1 MTLLRFSRRKPLLAQ
16 SLAIATVAALA
27 ASRGEAQSNQRFSV
41 QGSLLRAQLLGDA
54 YPGFASGYGFELQL
68 RYTHS
73 ALSVGGGYQRTS
85 HALAGFTDKVNLSG
99 VFIEPRYVLAAF
111 SRGSMAPYV
120 SSRLSLLQ
128 QQISL
133 QGLSS
138 SATGLTIN
146 VGGGL
151 LVRLTRRV
159 NGEVGVTY
167 GFTNFGDFTLKQP
180 DGQTTS
186 GPSGSGSNIVA
197 RIGMAVG
204 LFR

>member
-1 MTLLRFSRRKPLLAQ
+1 MTLFTARA
-16 SLAIATVAALA
+16 ATRVTRLVMFITTAMLVSAPGA
-27 ASRGEAQSNQRFSV
+27 AQSNQRYSL
-41 QGSLLRAQLLGDA
+41 QASLLRAQLLGDA
-54 YPGFASGYGFELQL
+54 YPGFASGYGAEVQL

-73 ALSVGGGYQRTS
+73 ALSVGGGYQRTE
-85 HALAGFTDKVNLSG
+85 HALAGFADKVALSG
-99 VFIEPRYVLAAF
+99 VFIEPRYVLAGLV
-111 SRGSMAPYV
+111 RGSMAPYV

-128 QQISL
+128 QRISV

-151 LVRLTRRV
+151 LVRLSRRV
-159 NGEVGVTY
+159 NGELGVTY
-167 GFTNFGDFTLKQP
+167 GFTNFGDFTLRQP
-180 DGQTTS
+180 NGQTSS

-197 RIGMAVG
+197 RAGIALG

>member
-1 MTLLRFSRRKPLLAQ
+1 MTLLRFSKSRWLVGRI
-16 SLAIATVAALA
+16 LAIAVILGLTT
-27 ASRGEAQSNQRFSV
+27 SRGEAQSNQRFSV

-54 YPGFASGYGFELQL
+54 YPGFASGYGFEVQL

-73 ALSVGGGYQRTS
+73 ALSVGGGYQGTS
-85 HALAGFTDKVNLSG
+85 HALAGFTEKVNLSG
-99 VFIEPRYVLAAF
+99 VFIEPRYVLVRWR
-111 SRGSMAPYV
+111 RGSLVPYV
-120 SSRLSLLQ
+120 SSRFSLLQ
-128 QQISL
+128 QRISL

-138 SATGLTIN
+138 SATGLTVN
-146 VGGGL
+146 VGGGI
-151 LVRLTRRV
+151 LVRLTRRT

-180 DGQTTS
+180 NGQTTR

-197 RIGMAVG
+197 RIGLAVG

>member
-1 MTLLRFSRRKPLLAQ
+1 MTLFFARAATGVIQLVVFMTTAQ
-16 SLAIATVAALA
+16 LVATPAA
-27 ASRGEAQSNQRFSV
+27 AQSNQRY
-41 QGSLLRAQLLGDA
+41 SLQASMLRAQLLGDA
-54 YPGFASGYGFELQL
+54 YPGFGSGYGAEVQL

-73 ALSVGGGYQRTS
+73 ALSVGGGYQRTE
-85 HALAGFTDKVNLSG
+85 HALAGFTDKVALSG
-99 VFIEPRYVLAAF
+99 VFIEPRYVLAGLV
-111 SRGSMAPYV
+111 RGSMAPYV
-120 SSRLSLLQ
+120 SARLSLLQ
-128 QQISL
+128 QRISV

-159 NGEVGVTY
+159 NGELGVTY
-167 GFTNFGDFTLKQP
+167 GFTNFGDFTLRQP
-180 DGQTTS
+180 NGQTSS

-197 RIGMAVG
+197 RAGLAVG